1 MRRLVGL
8 GMNEFS
14 ETYMARQLGYHIDVV
29 VQMRK
34 VPQPDGSVKRK
45 IISISEVLPGD
56 TDKGIS
62 VADLFRM
69 GPGDENAVPVA
80 PPVDNRLRNDLER
93 TGFDLLRLAGGAR

>member
-1 MRRLVGL
+1 M
-8 GMNEFS
+8 
-14 ETYMARQLGYHIDVV
+14 
-29 VQMRK
+29 
-34 VPQPDGSVKRK
+34 
-45 IISISEVLPGD
+45 LPGD

>member
-1 MRRLVGL
+1 MISGDNRGAAEAMARRLGL
-8 GMNEFS
+8 DPAAGEV
-14 ETYMARQLGYHIDVV
+14 MA
-29 VQMRK
+29 
-34 VPQPDGSVKRK
+34 
-45 IISISEVLPGD
+45 EVLPGD